1 MKFLYFIMLTFMEK
15 NCPICGGEMKKV
27 GSGKDLPSVPFI
39 KIPEWIKET
48 VVYECEK
55 CGFIGLWHE

>member
-1 MKFLYFIMLTFMEK
+1 MITCMER
-15 NCPICGGEMKKV
+15 NCPICGGKMKKV

-48 VVYECEK
+48 VVYECNE